1 MNTTTTNDKLKEN
14 IIKALFIDN
23 KGIITEVSLMSDKSP
38 YSVGN
43 ITKQDIR
50 NAVFQ
55 INSIKKHNPIV
66 IYNNSYGVLSLKL
79 KNIINNF

>member
-1 MNTTTTNDKLKEN
+1 MSICNLKEN
-14 IIKALFIDN
+14 IIKALFINN
-23 KGIITEVSLMSDKSP
+23 KGIITEVSLMSYKST

-55 INSIKKHNPIV
+55 INITKKYDPIV
-66 IYNNSYGVLSLKL
+66 IYNNSYGVLSLKVEKMANQL
-79 KNIINNF
+79 PKI